1 MRSRFQKV
9 RAVPDVVC
17 FDKGGRE
24 SRRLLI
30 AKGAAPRDFFYGT
43 DLLQQEGLDLGH
55 VNSVANYTGPLA
67 GWHHLRERVAGRLFG
82 LAYRTHL
89 LSRMRNELS
98 LARVALS
105 FTDGFSLTL
114 GNFYR
119 GLHLSA
125 PRLIGCFHCLSDI
138 ESKVPPMARGYVASR
153 ISAALDRLDIVAFF
167 GPADRDYAIRR
178 YGIPPEKTEIIRFG
192 VDTEFWAPG
201 DHESGDHIFSIGQD
215 PNRDFDTLVKAVT
228 DVSVHIHTSL
238 RISVP
243 RDLGNVVLSS
253 GSYFQSTLSDIEV
266 RDNYRNAMAVV
277 VPLKD
282 VFQPTGYSVTLQ
294 AMACGK
300 PVILSNIK
308 GLWAK
313 DLLVDGENCLLVEP
327 GNSRAIANAI
337 DILRSDATFRARIGR
352 AARQTV
358 EAHFSLRVAADST
371 RSLINRALTIQ

>member
-1 MRSRFQKV
+1 M
-9 RAVPDVVC
+9 PDVLC

-55 VNSVANYTGPLA
+55 VNSVANYTGALA
-67 GWHHLRERVAGRLFG
+67 GWHRLRERAAGRLFG

-89 LSRMRNELS
+89 LSAMRDELS
-98 LARVALS
+98 HVRVALS

-119 GLHLSA
+119 GSRTTA

-138 ESKVPPMARGYVASR
+138 ESKVPSLARGYVASR
-153 ISAALDRLDIVAFF
+153 ISAALDGLDVVAFF
-167 GPADRDYAIRR
+167 GPADRDYAIQR

-201 DHESGDHIFSIGQD
+201 DDESEDHLFSIGQD

-228 DVSVHIHTSL
+228 DVTVRIHTSL
-238 RISVP
+238 RINVP
-243 RDLGNVVLSS
+243 RDRGNIVLSR

-266 RDNYRNAMAVV
+266 RDNYRKAMAIV

-300 PVILSNIK
+300 PVILSRIK

-327 GNSRAIANAI
+327 GNSRAIADAI
-337 DILRSDATFRARIGR
+337 ERLKNDAILRAGIGR

-371 RSLINRALTIQ
+371 RNLINRALNLR